1 MNAIFKVLWNKARGQ
16 FVATDE
22 TKTAFGKGKVRSTVQ
37 KGLSTLLLSAL
48 AAGSVSAAGV
58 VSGWGSTT
66 VTADQA
72 NKVLNVTTSKYV
84 NDGKT
89 GINKFREFTVNADQ
103 IANLQ
108 FGTSQ
113 QLLNLV
119 NAKIEI
125 DGVVNAVKNNKIGGD
140 LYFVSPVGMV
150 VGTTGVINAGS
161 LTTTITTQDQ
171 FNTWSN
177 LANGDQPRTFNDA
190 FLQNLR
196 TGDGVPINPAGVITV
211 KGSINAGNSLA
222 LLAGSV
228 QITSGARLTTGVTN
242 FQDLVNIRGADGQV
256 TTSANL
262 EKELAFETDPDTGD
276 VLLFAR
282 AAGDLAA
289 DAETQTPESGEK
301 TDGKGTAVAASVVVE
316 EGAVVKAA
324 GDLTAKAYAGNGA
337 VNLLADDPI
346 LFKSSD
352 GEGRDVSASV
362 ELLGTVRAE
371 GKLTAE
377 ARAFNI
383 VDHSTSFI
391 GKALETIQSGFVPID
406 TGTIEYV
413 DMSADARVTVGEK
426 AEVTGVKGLTL
437 ESEAHSD
444 LKVGDQS
451 GFKNFLN
458 WGKAEEIPVV
468 SAAAMRVKNTSAVE
482 IKGALATD
490 GELKLAAA
498 GDLKVDASVKAATSA
513 TKAPQASFI
522 YADLDAGT
530 TVSVADGASISAA
543 GTSALGPSK
552 VTVEAKQ
559 TNRVETDAETNTPPT
574 GNIALAV
581 NITKFNASAQANLG
595 EGFTSSGTADVRA
608 TNETETL
615 KVRAKTTVGD
625 YGIQMKIMDFGSN
638 LAFGKVA
645 DSLAGVFGTSA
656 GGSATTAK
664 FQLGGAA
671 AYVKNAQSATVTIA
685 PNVQLQSTGKFTVE
699 AKSDLADHHY
709 EAVTKQVIDNEK
721 GNVDKDKQGALA
733 ILINEAG
740 DGASS
745 LASVTVGDGASIKTS
760 SSGDLTL
767 TAEALINKDRFEF
780 LKKEL
785 IDCFNAYAAHF
796 SADAYQEELAAFT
809 AAKDKMV
816 EAFDAVGQAENFTTG
831 ITQLQ
836 TAFEEFSST
845 LKALMSLVGEGAG
858 TASDFIDFGMSVLDF
873 LNPASYTNA
882 FVSAGGKT
890 YKAQADNPFS
900 VAGSLAVLDQTTKS
914 AVEVGA
920 GAALES
926 AQALGLTATS
936 RNESIAMGGQLD
948 NFLGVPLPNI
958 DKGTSLGASVVYHEL
973 GTDNLILVKEGAA
986 LSGTKTDL
994 NANDELDGVTIAAS
1008 AGYNTGTLSASGMAA
1023 VTEADAKNRI
1033 AIDDEARI
1041 EATLDDLTIKALRD
1055 DSVQTVAGALSFVK
1069 SVDGAANAVGAGV
1082 AVNLGSFGNTLEMK
1096 DLDGTTSIGDYGAG
1110 ALKAGGTL
1118 ALTAESGLSLNAV
1131 GLTGQAGVSG
1141 SGSANTKKPD
1151 AAGDL
1156 SALGSQTGSTALT
1169 GAASG
1174 LAEGG
1179 ALQSAVSSGAGL
1191 AAAQAGGD
1199 AAGADG
1205 SYSGLETGNPSSGIA
1220 SAGSVTSGIQAAGS
1234 SFQLSAAGSF
1244 AWNDVKE
1251 SNVLHIEGATAD
1263 QDGMI
1268 TLDAQK
1274 TAVESVTNKWVGAFA
1289 GGAAVSV
1296 SKGGSGTSVG
1306 IGGAAAV
1313 NQNNAENRLTLKNV
1327 SLSEKVEN
1335 MGVYSLVN
1343 GTTVAQGLGVAVSTS
1358 GGPAGAIDAGVSV
1371 NLIKNTVS
1379 ADVEGLSV
1387 RNESGEF
1394 EYAQTA
1400 WTGEVQ
1406 VTGGTTVG
1414 VASGSGGFS
1423 GAVGAAVAVA
1433 DIDNTVASTIKGA
1446 NFTNVKSVDVK
1457 ALASLTQVNTAVG
1470 VQAAVGSG
1478 SGAAL
1483 NGSIISADITNIVNA
1498 SAEDS
1503 QASLAKDGS
1512 FTITARDA
1520 GTGDGEEAHAYAE
1533 RAKGRTGLVEEDKVL
1548 NRSLLEGVQIAEDDS
1563 GSNYRDLS
1571 SDFLDGSGMTQVS
1584 AAISVAATGGS
1595 SGGAGGAGVVVTDF
1609 ENTFGASSKG
1619 LTVTH
1624 DGSGLFSEKAQS
1636 DVVTVA
1642 VAAGAAGT
1650 SGNFSAS
1657 GSVIV
1662 SDVTQTAQASAEDL
1676 TLTAGAMKD
1685 DAVRAVLAAQTNAK
1699 TVNVAGN
1706 VSVQVSAGGGG
1717 LGAAVVVAEV
1727 ENNALTTLKKSTIS
1741 SFKDASAE
1749 DGSTVPGAL
1758 GLLAENNSEIW
1769 TAAAAATVSSNAAL
1783 GASVAVNRAVGNAQ
1797 IDVDAVTLDGLERF
1811 DAQARDDS
1819 ELWTLSGA
1827 VSAAVK
1833 PGAAA
1838 GAGLAFASSRGS
1850 TKADVNGLTLLASE
1864 EKTDIGVSAEAQD
1877 HVSTLTLAVGAGGS
1891 VGLSGAAAK
1900 NVVER
1905 TVAADL
1911 TGLKTNNEANEADE
1925 TIEGAGDV
1933 VVRAE
1938 SRADID
1944 NLALVAAASQAA
1956 ALGAGVAV
1964 NTIDVDVAAGAHDLK
1979 AGVSSLNVAAHSAN
1993 DIDTIGVGGAGA
2005 GTIAAAGSTAF
2016 NTITGDTS
2024 ASLTDSI
2031 LHAADAVA
2039 VHAESDDVIGTY
2051 AGQGVGA
2058 GTIALGLSVAM
2069 SERSGATTATVSGSA
2084 VKETGTG
2091 IGTLT
2096 MKSGVDDTNINNAI
2110 VEQDALNVQTSLED
2124 KRAEEK
2130 VDGIA
2135 VSATSATTYKTLT
2148 INGGGA
2154 GSAQAAG
2161 TASIVTHAG
2170 KTEAGVSQS
2179 TLESAGKL
2187 AVEAGDYANFSSVLV
2202 TAGGAGGISAN
2213 GSVTQTD
2220 AAHATR
2226 AAVEDSALISAATT
2240 LSAEA
2245 KEGVSNLTIAAGG
2258 AGAIAVD
2265 AVVAIA
2271 NQKSSVVTALTNS
2284 TVAGGAYTQKADYL
2298 GRLTNLGVSAAGAG
2312 ALAGAATV
2320 AINTADVVVKSVVD
2334 GGSVVKPAG
2343 AVSIEAG
2350 RTLDWNEY
2358 GGAAAASGAGAVA
2371 GTVYINE
2378 TAGETL
2384 VLVDDAQLG
2393 DGTNQV
2399 TLSAKNDDS
2408 IELVAVSA
2416 AGAKYVAA
2424 GATVAVNTMA
2434 GDVGTMVKNASLKGT
2449 DVKVEALADRKAKST
2464 LVSASASLGAG
2475 LAANV
2480 FSTRVGG
2487 TGSYAELL
2495 GDGDTGTS
2503 ATLEKF
2509 KSDYGALSKKDLT
2522 TGAAGGASDGEV
2534 MAKTEAKSNLV
2545 SGTGV
2550 MSVDST
2556 FEGSNSVTLAAKED
2570 AKEGSG
2576 IDAELGLGT
2585 AGSVGI
2591 GASVVTVDRVIGAS
2605 VTMSGGGIS
2614 AKTAEITAS
2623 VGADDS
2629 LKVHQGSAG
2638 LVGGNAS
2645 YVREQ
2650 VSGGVTAVVENQAN
2664 VKGESVV
2671 ITAKNDSSV
2680 TADAFGV
2687 AAGAVAVGAQIAKIK
2702 DDSSVVVKLENSNF
2716 EGDVKATVDRAQRLH
2731 AEATAGYGGAVAG
2744 AGAVTEISDS
2754 GKAQAT
2760 LSNISASGASFE
2772 TAVNLHPELSVKSY
2786 AAGGALGVSAGVVKA
2801 TAEESG
2807 EATLVVTG
2815 GELKSDEVKLSA
2827 LAGEKTDKESDALR
2841 LTGRVEGYGGAVVAG
2856 LNFNTVNLSNT
2867 AKASLSVDGT
2877 AFRAAE
2883 GKIAGTAAQLRTG
2896 GYGLY
2901 DASADAVAA
2910 GGILAAGSNDLTVVH
2925 GLESE
2930 MTLKGSASTLGS
2942 LDAAVENAESAK
2954 ILGESAGGALINAD
2968 ANDAVHTTHKDTSS
2982 AALTVAGSF
2991 TTAGDMSFE
3000 AASNSDLLMTA
3011 DNTKGG
3017 LAALS
3022 GAVGTNTMKGSTAVR
3037 VTDGAALSA
3046 GGDLRLGALN
3056 AWTLGAASG
3065 DHLVKSEVYGAIA
3078 GGGIKFANTVERS
3091 ADVSV
3096 GKKASLFA
3104 GDSITAEAKSTGD
3117 ADVRVLARTAGAFN
3131 AVGATV
3137 ESSVKNANTVSVAS
3151 GAVLRTQSTE
3161 GVVAL
3166 AATGEDVLEHEA
3178 LTRIEGSALA
3188 NADSKTNVTV
3198 ERTNTVSLESGA
3210 EIRSGGEVLLNAGAA
3225 ADGTQSKLEM
3235 QNRAESFSYA
3245 FLSGIS
3251 ADLNAKT
3258 KLSGIVDV
3266 AGKVVSTTNTAVTGD
3281 SGDYMIT
3288 GDSLSHYWGQLKAD
3302 DKSTLAVK
3310 GSGKKDAAVEET
3322 GRISVTGSIDAGVNT
3337 KADIVISGLLN
3348 PEGSDAEIAGSQSQ
3362 PTVKVEAGTEEAK
3375 ESILSS
3381 ISGPV
3386 SESEGNVYWERYAEL
3401 EKILREYT
3409 GATKEAIVGYQ
3420 AEFEALAAL
3429 MEQKGLGEWVTLKFE
3444 KDGQEFTQ
3452 RTFVPIEKSEELYV
3466 AVNGITVSGG
3476 SIKLNAAEVTGSGA
3490 ISANAA
3496 EGVRIK
3502 NESNASLKV
3511 GDIVIQAKGGE
3522 IELNGVAAD
3531 ESALKEA
3538 GFQGNV
3544 RSSDNT
3550 ADPVIRIESE
3560 AQTGSYTVKHEK
3572 DESGKPF
3579 EETVT
3584 PSTNLVLTGEIRNNA
3599 GDVSISAKDGDL
3611 VSLGDVGASGT
3622 LTLTAK
3628 GSIMQSYTSGLTNIG
3643 GDVPGNAWQTE
3654 IGQISSKDN
3663 YDSSKDPSKTF
3674 VSSNAQAPSGGKWV
3688 AGGAIIISGDLINLN
3703 GTIQSGYDTY
3713 ELKINETVLE
3723 AKISEIREAWR
3734 RAGSPTN
3741 IDVKSSAYRL
3751 QAEEAVKTDDGSYKL
3766 LVAAWYDPVK
3776 DRIVMDD
3783 VLPEGGSIFITGK
3796 IASTGGGKIF
3806 ASDGSADVR
3815 FNAGDHDVLTGRID
3829 TGSSKGVV
3837 QFTDLFWSDSTK
3849 GTGAKV
3855 TRWQDG
3861 KTTEYMVD
3869 HNGQAIGNET
3879 VRNGIQNYSPKD
3891 GLLYVWTEGM
3901 VSGST
3906 ETQYYE
3912 YMAKWWGEAADKLQD
3927 AFETEKKTITKSGN
3941 LYQGATITDQ
3951 LTRPNK
3957 GSGQDDNFYA
3967 WMDVLDQTDTGY
3979 QVTTKKWKTGFLG
3992 CHKWT
3997 SYTIT
4002 RDTTSKRMVT
4012 YTVKADKDVS
4022 VGFLKGSNTVDI
4034 TSNRS
4039 IHLGNSITAQ
4049 GGTIRLNAGGDIRAE
4064 SAGASL
4070 NGADTI
4076 NLTAKGDIGSS
4087 LRPIALKGGSGELK
4101 LGATAANIHID
4112 GTNLGAGRNVSS
4124 DGLLAGSTLS
4134 VAVRGDLQAAEAQGK
4149 DVTLSSVEGGVKVKD
4164 LRQLE
4169 AAGTHAVNI
4178 SALNDVEVTAS
4189 AGDLGLGLIESKLG
4203 DVVLTVQNGS
4213 VYDASGAADAS
4224 DVSDEKR
4231 LEAWERAGLIN
4242 ADGSSTGDTLWQADV
4257 EAEKNRIT
4265 QAYARMESYQAFKEK
4280 GGELT
4285 DAQNQDYTALQAIYG
4300 GFESAEAA
4308 VSAMEKDEN
4317 SSLGKLVASR
4327 ENYGWTENDLL
4338 YSIADTI
4345 INSEGSSTT
4354 TARATNVRGKNVE
4367 INAANAGSV
4376 GEVGETVTGRLS
4388 DEDETKR
4395 LTLLKA
4401 LSRADIGDFSSKD
4414 GVVSVTLK
4422 IPVTIEASGNL
4433 TVNARDNIFLES
4445 PEGSGLAVKEIVS
4458 KTGDVRV
4465 TSRGGIS
4472 AAEGSGLVSGNTV
4485 TLRGGTG
4492 GIGAA
4497 DAYLKIHSDPAK
4509 WAAVNAG
4516 GDIFIEAVDANG
4528 ALGDMTLYSL
4538 AGDKDVSL
4546 KANNLYAYSGDKL
4559 GDDYDDFAELGYIQG
4574 QTLNFEV
4581 LGDFGTEDTAL
4592 RVGTA
4597 STVNFSESVGNV
4609 RLRGMGESGELAI
4622 NGINASGVV
4631 DIDSEGG
4638 LKVGAVKG
4646 DSVEL
4651 DAVKQITLTGNLE
4664 STGENKDLA
4673 VTSKEAG
4680 IELADNST
4688 VRSKG
4693 GVKLDAKAGELK
4705 FTGGVVEA
4713 SGDAS
4718 LLGKS
4723 VTATQGKLSAG
4734 GRIEV
4739 GATGGG
4745 IALSGGSSIEA
4756 AGDVNISS
4764 EGTLDLANATVQSTA
4779 GKVELNG
4786 LAGVVAKD
4794 ATLLAAEAVTVTA
4807 NENVEVSN
4815 STVEAASLAITAAKS
4830 LTGTEL
4836 KSKITGAAAFTA
4848 GENLVLDSADL
4859 SGGTVSAVAAQ
4870 GLSALGAAINAT
4882 EGTLTLTAEAAD
4894 IDASSATLTA
4904 KDEVKL
4910 TANQSITAED
4920 ASVEAASLA
4929 MTANTGSVKASGFTA
4944 TVADKASVEA
4954 DDSVT
4959 LDGSKIGAGALTATA
4974 KTGDLSVKEAD
4985 IKATTGGIT
4994 LTAEAADIDASSA
5007 TLTAKDEVK
5016 LTAKQSITAT
5026 EASVEADSLTMTA
5039 NTGSVE
5045 ATGFTATVAGQ
5056 ALVEAG
5062 DSVTLDG
5069 SKLGLGALTASA
5081 KSGDLSLKS
5090 AEVDI
5095 SGAAELTA
5103 KQSITATEASVEAA
5117 SLAMTAETGSVEASG
5132 LTATVADQASVVAGD
5147 TVVLDNAEL
5156 TAGALTA
5163 TASLGDLSVKD
5174 AVITATKGGITLT
5187 AEAADIDA
5195 SSAKLTAEGEVKL
5208 TAQNSITATDA
5219 SVESASLAM
5228 TANTGSVEATGFTA
5242 TVADQASVVAGDT
5255 VVLDNAELTAG
5266 ALTATAN
5273 LGDLSMTSAELDISG
5288 AAKLTAQD
5296 TITATDANVTSNSLT
5311 MTANTG
5317 SVEASGLTAT
5327 VADQASVVA
5336 GDTVVLDNAELT
5348 AGALTATANLGDLS
5362 MTSAELD
5369 ISGAAKLTAQDTIT
5383 ATDANV
5389 TSNSLT
5395 MTANT
5400 GSVEASGLTATVADQ
5415 ASVVAGDTVVLDNA
5429 ELTAGALTATAN
5441 LGDLSM
5447 MSAELDISDAAELTA
5462 KQSITA
5468 TDANLTSNSLTM
5480 TAVTGKLDGSR
5491 LTTTVTGQT
5500 SVQAGDSVTLDNAE
5514 LTAGALTATANL
5526 GDLSLKSA
5534 ELDISGAAKLTA
5546 QDTITATDANVTS
5559 NSLTMTAKTGSV
5571 EASRLTATVADQA
5584 SIVAG
5589 NSVTLDGSK
5598 LGAGALTATATTGDL
5613 SVKNTEIKAAKGGI
5627 TLTAEAS
5634 DIDASGVNLSAVG
5647 AATLTAGQD
5656 LKLAPSG
5663 DAVARVTAKSLSATA
5678 SGALDASRLEVKVEE
5693 ASAFQ
5698 SNGLLTLTDA
5708 NVSGGSLRAEG
5719 DAGVEGARITVDVTG
5734 NGYNEGNRDDYEG
5747 VVTFKSSKGPI
5758 TLTGADVKADKGDFF
5773 ARSEGNL
5780 NVETARFEIQD
5791 GGLGFKSTGG
5801 DLTLAGAI
5809 GLKGDFL
5816 EMEAHGSIGM
5826 EDMELSVEEI
5836 LRISAG
5842 GDINSRNLQLEI
5854 TEDENGVGGKAYF
5867 EATTGTVHLEGSTIT
5882 AKTSD
5887 GFIGDMT
5894 VIAGKDARLDDV
5906 FTPEKNV
5913 KAESMS
5919 IRAGDA
5925 VNFGEGTVALETKRD
5940 LTVEADHLTGDRI
5953 AAESV
5958 LASGSALSISVKEDL
5973 HVEEGVQA
5981 SGQNVKFSS
5990 KDFTLA
5996 DRTTVRG
6003 GSTAEIDASGEVA
6016 FTGDVLVTAD
6026 DSVGIGAASGGITF
6040 TGAVTVGDET
6050 KSENK
6055 AKVTLHAAGSILQQ
6069 EVSGNAGVRG
6079 SSLEAQ
6085 SSGGF
6090 VKLDAREGG
6099 TSGEG
6104 GNAFTKAEI
6113 ESAGDVVFGSTGR
6126 TTELAVN
6133 ASKNGAV
6140 SGDLRVQG
6148 ERGAVIFTNGVS
6160 ASGEVAVNAAAV
6172 HGSDLSADGRLAI
6185 VTALEKNAPKGAPQ
6199 GIVFSGGLSGSIVT
6213 VYAGSGDVVIEGP
6226 VRSTLGEVD
6235 VYRLDQ
6241 TERGVVRVGEAD
6253 SAHTLVVFNAR
6264 GDVVAGPMHSADT
6277 LYAFA
6282 GWEGRVYGRSGFTSD
6297 VHKAGAVEHAE
6308 PIGLVPDLSEWL
6320 NLDAAELDPSALPRL
6335 SFTARNLEYA
6345 DTDRIG
6351 PWRFLLED
6359 LTTPLGSWLFLRLR
6373 PDAAEDDQADEA
6385 LLEGFPARK
6394 DGVIRDL
6401 REPTK
6406 EDFGWIMTSL

>member
-37 KGLSTLLLSAL
+37 KGLSALLLSAL

-58 VSGWGSTT
+58 VSGWDSTT

-72 NKVLNVTTSKYV
+72 GKVLNVTTSKYV

-89 GINKFREFTVNADQ
+89 GINKFSQFTVNADQ

-108 FGTSQ
+108 FGSGQ

-177 LANGDQPRTFNDA
+177 LANGDQPTTFNDA

-228 QITSGARLTTGVTN
+228 QITSGASLTTGVAN

-262 EKELAFETDPDTGD
+262 EKDLAFETDPDTGD

-289 DAETQTPESGEK
+289 DAETQAPESGEK

-324 GDLTAKAYAGNGA
+324 GNLTAKAYAGNGA
-337 VNLLADDPI
+337 VNPLAGAPI

-362 ELLGTVRAE
+362 ELLGTVHAE
-371 GKLTAE
+371 GNLTAE

-426 AEVTGVKGLTL
+426 AEVTGVQGLTL

-444 LKVGDQS
+444 LKVGNQS

-458 WGKAEEIPVV
+458 WGKAESIPVV

-498 GDLKVDASVKAATSA
+498 GDLKVDASVKSATSA

-530 TVSVADGASISAA
+530 NVSVADGASIGAA

-581 NITKFNASAQANLG
+581 NITKFNASAQTNIGA
-595 EGFTSSGTADVRA
+595 GFTTSGTADVRA
-608 TNETETL
+608 TNKTETL

-656 GGSATTAK
+656 GGSATTSK

-671 AYVKNAQSATVTIA
+671 AYVKNAQSATVTIE
-685 PNVQLQSTGKFTVE
+685 PNVKLESTGKFTVE

-709 EAVTKQVIDNEK
+709 EAVTKQVIDNEQ
-721 GNVDKDKQGALA
+721 GNAEKDKQGALA
-733 ILINEAG
+733 ILINETG

-745 LASVTVGDGASIKTS
+745 LASVTVGDGASITTR

-767 TAEALINKDRFEF
+767 TSKALINKDRFKF
-780 LKKEL
+780 LKQEL
-785 IDCFNAYAAHF
+785 IDCFNAYADHF
-796 SADAYQEELAAFT
+796 TADAYKDELAAFT
-809 AAKDKMV
+809 AAKYKMV

-836 TAFEEFSST
+836 TAFEEFSRT
-845 LKALMSLVGEGAG
+845 LKDLMSLVGEGAG

-926 AQALGLTATS
+926 AEALGLTATS

-958 DKGTSLGASVVYHEL
+958 DKGKSLGASVVYHEL

-1041 EATLDDLTIKALRD
+1041 EARSDDLTIKALRD

-1096 DLDGTTSIGDYGAG
+1096 DLDGTSSIGDYGAG

-1131 GLTGQAGVSG
+1131 GLAGQAGVSGSG

-1156 SALGSQTGSTALT
+1156 GALGTQTGSSALT

-1179 ALQSAVSSGAGL
+1179 ALQGAVSSGAGL

-1205 SYSGLETGNPSSGIA
+1205 SYSGLETGNPSSALSGIA
-1220 SAGSVTSGIQAAGS
+1220 SAGSVTSGIEAAGS

-1244 AWNDVKE
+1244 AWNDVTE
-1251 SNVLHIEGATAD
+1251 SNVLHIEGASAD
-1263 QDGMI
+1263 QNGMI

-1313 NQNNAENRLTLKNV
+1313 NQNNAENRLTIKNV

-1371 NLIKNTVS
+1371 NLIENTVR

-1387 RNESGEF
+1387 GNESGEF

-1400 WTGEVQ
+1400 WTGEIQ

-1433 DIDNTVASTIKGA
+1433 DIDNTVASTLKGA
-1446 NFTNVKSVDVK
+1446 NFTNAKSVDVK

-1533 RAKGRTGLVEEDKVL
+1533 RAKGRTGFVEEDELL
-1548 NRSLLEGVQIAEDDS
+1548 NRSLLKGVQIAEDDS
-1563 GSNYRDLS
+1563 GENYRDLS
-1571 SDFLDGSGMTQVS
+1571 SGFMDGSGMTQVS

-1727 ENNALTTLKKSTIS
+1727 ENNALTTLKNSTIS
-1741 SFKDASAE
+1741 SVKDASAE

-1797 IDVDAVTLDGLERF
+1797 IDVDAVTLDGLGHF

-1911 TGLKTNNEANEADE
+1911 TGLKTNNKANEADE

-1944 NLALVAAASQAA
+1944 NLALVAAGSQAA

-2024 ASLTDSI
+2024 AALTDSI
-2031 LHAADAVA
+2031 LQAADAVA

-2069 SERSGATTATVSGSA
+2069 SERSGATTATVSGSS

-2091 IGTLT
+2091 TGTLT
-2096 MKSGVDDTNINNAI
+2096 MKSGVDDTHINNAI

-2124 KRAEEK
+2124 KRTEET

-2135 VSATSATTYKTLT
+2135 VAATSATTYKTLT

-2170 KTEAGVSQS
+2170 RTEAGVSSS

-2226 AAVEDSALISAATT
+2226 AAVENSSLTSAAATT

-2271 NQKSSVVTALTNS
+2271 NQKSSVVTALENS

-2298 GRLTNLGVSAAGAG
+2298 GRITNLGVSAAGAG

-2334 GGSVVKPAG
+2334 GGSAVKPAG

-2384 VLVDDAQLG
+2384 VVVDDAQLG

-2434 GDVGTMVKNASLKGT
+2434 GNVGTMVKNAALKGT

-2464 LVSASASLGAG
+2464 LVSASASLAAG

-2495 GDGDTGTS
+2495 GEGDAGTS

-2509 KSDYGALSKKDLT
+2509 KGDYGALSKKELT
-2522 TGAAGGASDGEV
+2522 TGAAGGASEGEV
-2534 MAKTEAKSNLV
+2534 KAETEAKSDLV
-2545 SGTGV
+2545 KGTGV
-2550 MSVDST
+2550 MSVNST

-2570 AKEGSG
+2570 AKAGSG

-2585 AGSVGI
+2585 AGAVGI
-2591 GASVVTVDRVIGAS
+2591 GASVVTVDRVMGAS
-2605 VTMSGGGIS
+2605 VTMSGGGIN

-2623 VGADDS
+2623 AGADDS

-2664 VKGESVV
+2664 VKGESVH

-2687 AAGAVAVGAQIAKIK
+2687 AAGAVAIGAQIAKIK
-2702 DDSSVVVKLENSNF
+2702 DASSVVVKLENSNF
-2716 EGDVKATVDRAQRLH
+2716 VGDVKATVDRAQRLQ

-2760 LSNISASGASFE
+2760 LTNVSASGASFE

-2786 AAGGALGVSAGVVKA
+2786 AAGGALGVSAGVVQA

-2841 LTGRVEGYGGAVVAG
+2841 LTGRVEGYGGAAVAG

-2883 GKIAGTAAQLRTG
+2883 EKIAGTAAQLRTG

-2930 MTLKGSASTLGS
+2930 MTLKGSATTLGS

-2968 ANDAVHTTHKDTSS
+2968 GNDAVRTTHEDISS

-3022 GAVGTNTMKGSTAVR
+3022 GAVGTNTMEGSTAVR

-3078 GGGIKFANTVERS
+3078 GGGIKFTNTVERS

-3096 GKKASLFA
+3096 GKNASLFA

-3131 AVGATV
+3131 ALGATV
-3137 ESSVKNANTVSVAS
+3137 ESSVKNANTVSVES

-3166 AATGEDVLEHEA
+3166 AATGEDQLEHEA

-3188 NADSKTNVTV
+3188 NANSNAKVTV
-3198 ERTNTVSLESGA
+3198 ERTNTVSLKSGA

-3322 GRISVTGSIDAGVNT
+3322 GRINVTGSIDAGVNT

-3348 PEGSDAEIAGSQSQ
+3348 PEGSDAEIAGSQNK

-3409 GATKEAIVGYQ
+3409 GATTEAIVGYQ

-3429 MEQKGLGEWVTLKFE
+3429 MEQKGLGEWVTLEFTE
-3444 KDGQEFTQ
+3444 DGKTVTQ

-3496 EGVRIK
+3496 EGVWIK

-3550 ADPVIRIESE
+3550 ADPVISIESE
-3560 AQTGSYTVKHEK
+3560 AQTGSYTVKYKE
-3572 DESGKPF
+3572 DEPGNPL
-3579 EETVT
+3579 TVT

-3599 GDVSISAKDGDL
+3599 GDVSIWAKDGDL

-3643 GDVPGNAWQTE
+3643 GDVPGNAWQNE

-3663 YDSSKDPSKTF
+3663 YDSSKDPSTLF
-3674 VSSNAQAPSGGKWV
+3674 VSSDVQAPSGGKWV

-3703 GTIQSGYDTY
+3703 GTVQSGYDTY

-3723 AKISEIREAWR
+3723 QKISEIREAWR

-3815 FNAGDHDVLTGRID
+3815 FNAGNHDVLTGRID

-3901 VSGST
+3901 VSST
-3906 ETQYYE
+3906 TERKYSE
-3912 YMAKWWGEAADKLQD
+3912 YMAKWWGAADDKLKE
-3927 AFETEKKTITKSGN
+3927 AFAVEGETIEKSGD
-3941 LYQGATITDQ
+3941 LYQGATITDK

-3957 GSGQDDNFYA
+3957 GIGQDANFYA
-3967 WMDVLDQTDTGY
+3967 WMDVIDKTDTGY
-3979 QVTTKKWKTGFLG
+3979 QVTKKKWKTGFLG

-4049 GGTIRLNAGGDIRAE
+4049 GGTISLNAGGNIRAE

-4070 NGADTI
+4070 NGANTI

-4087 LRPIALKGGSGELK
+4087 LRPIALKGGSGALK
-4101 LGATAANIHID
+4101 LGAEAANIRID
-4112 GTNLGAGRNVSS
+4112 GTNLGAGRTVSS

-4134 VAVRGDLQAAEAQGK
+4134 VAVRGDLQAAKAQGK
-4149 DVTLSSVEGGVKVKD
+4149 DVTLSSAEGGVKVND

-4169 AAGTHAVNI
+4169 AAGTHAVTI

-4189 AGDLGLGLIESKLG
+4189 TGDLGLGLIESKLG
-4203 DVVLTVQNGS
+4203 DVVLTVENGS

-4231 LEAWERAGLIN
+4231 LEAWKRAGLIN

-4265 QAYARMESYQAFKEK
+4265 QAYARMESYQAFIKK
-4280 GGELT
+4280 GGKLT
-4285 DAQNQDYTALQAIYG
+4285 QAQEQDYTDLQAIYG
-4300 GFESAEAA
+4300 QFASAEAA
-4308 VSAMEKDEN
+4308 VSAMEQDET
-4317 SSLGKLVASR
+4317 SSLGKLIASR

-4354 TARATNVRGKNVE
+4354 TARATNVRGVNVE

-4497 DAYLKIHSDPAK
+4497 DAYLKIHSDPTK

-4581 LGDFGTEDTAL
+4581 RGDFGTEDTAL
-4592 RVGTA
+4592 RVGTD

-4664 STGENKDLA
+4664 STGEHKDLA

-4688 VRSKG
+4688 VRSEG

-4713 SGDAS
+4713 AGDAS

-4723 VTATQGKLSAG
+4723 VTATRGNLRAG

-4745 IALSGGSSIEA
+4745 INAAGLQTQAGAGTLITAVGGGVALSGGSSIEA
-4756 AGDVNISS
+4756 AHDVKISS
-4764 EGTLDLANATVQSTA
+4764 EETLDLANATVQSTA
-4779 GKVELNG
+4779 GKVELDG
-4786 LAGVVAKD
+4786 LAGIVAKD
-4794 ATLLAAEAVTVTA
+4794 ATLLAAKEVTVEA
-4807 NENVEVSN
+4807 NENIEVSN
-4815 STVEAASLAITAAKS
+4815 STVKAASLAITAAQN
-4830 LTGTEL
+4830 LTGTGLEGT
-4836 KSKITGAAAFTA
+4836 ITGAAELTA

-4870 GLSALGAAINAT
+4870 GLSARGAALNAT
-4882 EGTLTLTAEAAD
+4882 KGTLTLKAEAAD
-4894 IDASSATLTA
+4894 IDAS
-4904 KDEVKL
+4904 
-4910 TANQSITAED
+4910 
-4920 ASVEAASLA
+4920 
-4929 MTANTGSVKASGFTA
+4929 G
-4944 TVADKASVEA
+4944 
-4954 DDSVT
+4954 
-4959 LDGSKIGAGALTATA
+4959 
-4974 KTGDLSVKEAD
+4974 
-4985 IKATTGGIT
+4985 
-4994 LTAEAADIDASSA
+4994 A

-5039 NTGSVE
+5039 DTGSVGATGFTATVADQVSVVAGDTVVLDNAELAAGALTATASLGDLSVKDAVITATKDGVTLTAEAADIDASSAKLTVKDELTLTAQQSITATDANVTSNSLTMTANTGSVE
-5045 ATGFTATVAGQ
+5045 ASRLTATVADQASVEAGNSVTLDSSKLGLGALTASAKSSDLSLTSAEIEVSGAAELTAQDTITATDANVTSDSLTMTAETGSVEASDFMATVAGQ

-5090 AEVDI
+5090 AEIEV
-5095 SGAAELTA
+5095 SGAAKLTA
-5103 KQSITATEASVEAA
+5103 QDSITATDANVTSN
-5117 SLAMTAETGSVEASG
+5117 SLTMTAETGSVEASR
-5132 LTATVADQASVVAGD
+5132 LITIVADQALVEAGD
-5147 TVVLDNAEL
+5147 SVTLDNAEL

-5163 TASLGDLSVKD
+5163 TAKKGNLSVKD
-5174 AVITATKGGITLT
+5174 AEVTTKTGGVTLT
-5187 AEAADIDA
+5187 AEAADINA
-5195 SSAKLTAEGEVKL
+5195 SNTKLTAEGEVKL

-5219 SVESASLAM
+5219 SVEADSLTM
-5228 TANTGSVEATGFTA
+5228 TAETGSVEATGFTA
-5242 TVADQASVVAGDT
+5242 TVTGQASVVAGDS
-5255 VVLDNAELTAG
+5255 VMLDNAELTAG
-5266 ALTATAN
+5266 
-5273 LGDLSMTSAELDISG
+5273 S
-5288 AAKLTAQD
+5288 
-5296 TITATDANVTSNSLT
+5296 
-5311 MTANTG
+5311 
-5317 SVEASGLTAT
+5317 
-5327 VADQASVVA
+5327 
-5336 GDTVVLDNAELT
+5336 
-5348 AGALTATANLGDLS
+5348 
-5362 MTSAELD
+5362 
-5369 ISGAAKLTAQDTIT
+5369 
-5383 ATDANV
+5383 
-5389 TSNSLT
+5389 
-5395 MTANT
+5395 
-5400 GSVEASGLTATVADQ
+5400 
-5415 ASVVAGDTVVLDNA
+5415 
-5429 ELTAGALTATAN
+5429 
-5441 LGDLSM
+5441 
-5447 MSAELDISDAAELTA
+5447 
-5462 KQSITA
+5462 
-5468 TDANLTSNSLTM
+5468 
-5480 TAVTGKLDGSR
+5480 
-5491 LTTTVTGQT
+5491 
-5500 SVQAGDSVTLDNAE
+5500 
-5514 LTAGALTATANL
+5514 
-5526 GDLSLKSA
+5526 
-5534 ELDISGAAKLTA
+5534 
-5546 QDTITATDANVTS
+5546 
-5559 NSLTMTAKTGSV
+5559 
-5571 EASRLTATVADQA
+5571 
-5584 SIVAG
+5584 
-5589 NSVTLDGSK
+5589 
-5598 LGAGALTATATTGDL
+5598 LTATATTGVL
-5613 SVKNTEIKAAKGGI
+5613 SVKDAEITTKTGGV
-5627 TLTAEAS
+5627 TLTAEAA
-5634 DIDASGVNLSAVG
+5634 DIDASCVNLTAVG

-5663 DAVARVTAKSLSATA
+5663 DAVASVTAKSLSATA
-5678 SGALDASRLEVKVEE
+5678 GGALDASRLQVAVKE
-5693 ASAFQ
+5693 ASAFR

-5719 DAGVEGARITVDVTG
+5719 DAGVEGSRITVDVTG
-5734 NGYNEGNRDDYEG
+5734 NGYNEGDRGDYEG
-5747 VVTFKSSKGPI
+5747 VVTFKSSKGPV

-5773 ARSEGNL
+5773 ARSEGDL
-5780 NVETARFEIQD
+5780 NVETAGFKIQD

-5801 DLTLAGAI
+5801 NLTLAGAT
-5809 GLKGDFL
+5809 GLKGNFL

-5925 VNFGEGTVALETKRD
+5925 VNFGEGTVALETKKD
-5940 LTVEADHLTGDRI
+5940 LTVEANHLTGDRI

-5958 LASGSALSISVKEDL
+5958 FAAGSALSISVKEDL

-6050 KSENK
+6050 KAENK
-6055 AKVTLHAAGSILQQ
+6055 AKVTLKAAGSILQR

-6172 HGSDLSADGRLAI
+6172 HGRDLSADGRLAI
-6185 VTALEKNAPKGAPQ
+6185 VTALEKKAPKGAPQ
-6199 GIVFSGGLSGSIVT
+6199 GVVFSGGLSGSIVT

>member
-1 MNAIFKVLWNKARGQ
+1 
-16 FVATDE
+16 
-22 TKTAFGKGKVRSTVQ
+22 
-37 KGLSTLLLSAL
+37 
-48 AAGSVSAAGV
+48 
-58 VSGWGSTT
+58 
-66 VTADQA
+66 
-72 NKVLNVTTSKYV
+72 
-84 NDGKT
+84 
-89 GINKFREFTVNADQ
+89 
-103 IANLQ
+103 
-108 FGTSQ
+108 
-113 QLLNLV
+113 
-119 NAKIEI
+119 
-125 DGVVNAVKNNKIGGD
+125 
-140 LYFVSPVGMV
+140 
-150 VGTTGVINAGS
+150 
-161 LTTTITTQDQ
+161 
-171 FNTWSN
+171 
-177 LANGDQPRTFNDA
+177 
-190 FLQNLR
+190 
-196 TGDGVPINPAGVITV
+196 
-211 KGSINAGNSLA
+211 
-222 LLAGSV
+222 
-228 QITSGARLTTGVTN
+228 
-242 FQDLVNIRGADGQV
+242 
-256 TTSANL
+256 
-262 EKELAFETDPDTGD
+262 
-276 VLLFAR
+276 
-282 AAGDLAA
+282 
-289 DAETQTPESGEK
+289 
-301 TDGKGTAVAASVVVE
+301 
-316 EGAVVKAA
+316 
-324 GDLTAKAYAGNGA
+324 
-337 VNLLADDPI
+337 
-346 LFKSSD
+346 
-352 GEGRDVSASV
+352 
-362 ELLGTVRAE
+362 
-371 GKLTAE
+371 
-377 ARAFNI
+377 
-383 VDHSTSFI
+383 
-391 GKALETIQSGFVPID
+391 
-406 TGTIEYV
+406 
-413 DMSADARVTVGEK
+413 
-426 AEVTGVKGLTL
+426 
-437 ESEAHSD
+437 
-444 LKVGDQS
+444 
-451 GFKNFLN
+451 
-458 WGKAEEIPVV
+458 
-468 SAAAMRVKNTSAVE
+468 
-482 IKGALATD
+482 
-490 GELKLAAA
+490 
-498 GDLKVDASVKAATSA
+498 
-513 TKAPQASFI
+513 
-522 YADLDAGT
+522 
-530 TVSVADGASISAA
+530 
-543 GTSALGPSK
+543 
-552 VTVEAKQ
+552 
-559 TNRVETDAETNTPPT
+559 
-574 GNIALAV
+574 
-581 NITKFNASAQANLG
+581 
-595 EGFTSSGTADVRA
+595 
-608 TNETETL
+608 
-615 KVRAKTTVGD
+615 
-625 YGIQMKIMDFGSN
+625 
-638 LAFGKVA
+638 
-645 DSLAGVFGTSA
+645 
-656 GGSATTAK
+656 
-664 FQLGGAA
+664 
-671 AYVKNAQSATVTIA
+671 
-685 PNVQLQSTGKFTVE
+685 
-699 AKSDLADHHY
+699 
-709 EAVTKQVIDNEK
+709 
-721 GNVDKDKQGALA
+721 
-733 ILINEAG
+733 
-740 DGASS
+740 
-745 LASVTVGDGASIKTS
+745 
-760 SSGDLTL
+760 
-767 TAEALINKDRFEF
+767 
-780 LKKEL
+780 
-785 IDCFNAYAAHF
+785 
-796 SADAYQEELAAFT
+796 
-809 AAKDKMV
+809 
-816 EAFDAVGQAENFTTG
+816 
-831 ITQLQ
+831 
-836 TAFEEFSST
+836 
-845 LKALMSLVGEGAG
+845 
-858 TASDFIDFGMSVLDF
+858 
-873 LNPASYTNA
+873 
-882 FVSAGGKT
+882 
-890 YKAQADNPFS
+890 
-900 VAGSLAVLDQTTKS
+900 
-914 AVEVGA
+914 
-920 GAALES
+920 
-926 AQALGLTATS
+926 
-936 RNESIAMGGQLD
+936 
-948 NFLGVPLPNI
+948 
-958 DKGTSLGASVVYHEL
+958 
-973 GTDNLILVKEGAA
+973 
-986 LSGTKTDL
+986 
-994 NANDELDGVTIAAS
+994 
-1008 AGYNTGTLSASGMAA
+1008 
-1023 VTEADAKNRI
+1023 
-1033 AIDDEARI
+1033 
-1041 EATLDDLTIKALRD
+1041 
-1055 DSVQTVAGALSFVK
+1055 
-1069 SVDGAANAVGAGV
+1069 
-1082 AVNLGSFGNTLEMK
+1082 
-1096 DLDGTTSIGDYGAG
+1096 
-1110 ALKAGGTL
+1110 
-1118 ALTAESGLSLNAV
+1118 
-1131 GLTGQAGVSG
+1131 
-1141 SGSANTKKPD
+1141 
-1151 AAGDL
+1151 
-1156 SALGSQTGSTALT
+1156 
-1169 GAASG
+1169 
-1174 LAEGG
+1174 
-1179 ALQSAVSSGAGL
+1179 
-1191 AAAQAGGD
+1191 
-1199 AAGADG
+1199 
-1205 SYSGLETGNPSSGIA
+1205 
-1220 SAGSVTSGIQAAGS
+1220 
-1234 SFQLSAAGSF
+1234 
-1244 AWNDVKE
+1244 
-1251 SNVLHIEGATAD
+1251 
-1263 QDGMI
+1263 
-1268 TLDAQK
+1268 
-1274 TAVESVTNKWVGAFA
+1274 
-1289 GGAAVSV
+1289 
-1296 SKGGSGTSVG
+1296 
-1306 IGGAAAV
+1306 
-1313 NQNNAENRLTLKNV
+1313 
-1327 SLSEKVEN
+1327 
-1335 MGVYSLVN
+1335 
-1343 GTTVAQGLGVAVSTS
+1343 
-1358 GGPAGAIDAGVSV
+1358 
-1371 NLIKNTVS
+1371 
-1379 ADVEGLSV
+1379 
-1387 RNESGEF
+1387 
-1394 EYAQTA
+1394 
-1400 WTGEVQ
+1400 
-1406 VTGGTTVG
+1406 
-1414 VASGSGGFS
+1414 
-1423 GAVGAAVAVA
+1423 
-1433 DIDNTVASTIKGA
+1433 
-1446 NFTNVKSVDVK
+1446 
-1457 ALASLTQVNTAVG
+1457 
-1470 VQAAVGSG
+1470 
-1478 SGAAL
+1478 
-1483 NGSIISADITNIVNA
+1483 
-1498 SAEDS
+1498 
-1503 QASLAKDGS
+1503 
-1512 FTITARDA
+1512 
-1520 GTGDGEEAHAYAE
+1520 
-1533 RAKGRTGLVEEDKVL
+1533 
-1548 NRSLLEGVQIAEDDS
+1548 
-1563 GSNYRDLS
+1563 
-1571 SDFLDGSGMTQVS
+1571 
-1584 AAISVAATGGS
+1584 
-1595 SGGAGGAGVVVTDF
+1595 
-1609 ENTFGASSKG
+1609 
-1619 LTVTH
+1619 
-1624 DGSGLFSEKAQS
+1624 
-1636 DVVTVA
+1636 
-1642 VAAGAAGT
+1642 
-1650 SGNFSAS
+1650 
-1657 GSVIV
+1657 
-1662 SDVTQTAQASAEDL
+1662 
-1676 TLTAGAMKD
+1676 
-1685 DAVRAVLAAQTNAK
+1685 
-1699 TVNVAGN
+1699 
-1706 VSVQVSAGGGG
+1706 
-1717 LGAAVVVAEV
+1717 
-1727 ENNALTTLKKSTIS
+1727 
-1741 SFKDASAE
+1741 
-1749 DGSTVPGAL
+1749 
-1758 GLLAENNSEIW
+1758 
-1769 TAAAAATVSSNAAL
+1769 
-1783 GASVAVNRAVGNAQ
+1783 
-1797 IDVDAVTLDGLERF
+1797 
-1811 DAQARDDS
+1811 
-1819 ELWTLSGA
+1819 
-1827 VSAAVK
+1827 
-1833 PGAAA
+1833 
-1838 GAGLAFASSRGS
+1838 
-1850 TKADVNGLTLLASE
+1850 
-1864 EKTDIGVSAEAQD
+1864 
-1877 HVSTLTLAVGAGGS
+1877 
-1891 VGLSGAAAK
+1891 
-1900 NVVER
+1900 
-1905 TVAADL
+1905 
-1911 TGLKTNNEANEADE
+1911 
-1925 TIEGAGDV
+1925 
-1933 VVRAE
+1933 
-1938 SRADID
+1938 
-1944 NLALVAAASQAA
+1944 
-1956 ALGAGVAV
+1956 
-1964 NTIDVDVAAGAHDLK
+1964 
-1979 AGVSSLNVAAHSAN
+1979 
-1993 DIDTIGVGGAGA
+1993 
-2005 GTIAAAGSTAF
+2005 
-2016 NTITGDTS
+2016 
-2024 ASLTDSI
+2024 
-2031 LHAADAVA
+2031 
-2039 VHAESDDVIGTY
+2039 
-2051 AGQGVGA
+2051 
-2058 GTIALGLSVAM
+2058 
-2069 SERSGATTATVSGSA
+2069 
-2084 VKETGTG
+2084 
-2091 IGTLT
+2091 
-2096 MKSGVDDTNINNAI
+2096 
-2110 VEQDALNVQTSLED
+2110 
-2124 KRAEEK
+2124 
-2130 VDGIA
+2130 
-2135 VSATSATTYKTLT
+2135 
-2148 INGGGA
+2148 
-2154 GSAQAAG
+2154 
-2161 TASIVTHAG
+2161 
-2170 KTEAGVSQS
+2170 
-2179 TLESAGKL
+2179 
-2187 AVEAGDYANFSSVLV
+2187 
-2202 TAGGAGGISAN
+2202 
-2213 GSVTQTD
+2213 
-2220 AAHATR
+2220 
-2226 AAVEDSALISAATT
+2226 
-2240 LSAEA
+2240 
-2245 KEGVSNLTIAAGG
+2245 
-2258 AGAIAVD
+2258 
-2265 AVVAIA
+2265 
-2271 NQKSSVVTALTNS
+2271 
-2284 TVAGGAYTQKADYL
+2284 
-2298 GRLTNLGVSAAGAG
+2298 
-2312 ALAGAATV
+2312 
-2320 AINTADVVVKSVVD
+2320 
-2334 GGSVVKPAG
+2334 
-2343 AVSIEAG
+2343 
-2350 RTLDWNEY
+2350 
-2358 GGAAAASGAGAVA
+2358 
-2371 GTVYINE
+2371 
-2378 TAGETL
+2378 
-2384 VLVDDAQLG
+2384 
-2393 DGTNQV
+2393 
-2399 TLSAKNDDS
+2399 
-2408 IELVAVSA
+2408 
-2416 AGAKYVAA
+2416 
-2424 GATVAVNTMA
+2424 
-2434 GDVGTMVKNASLKGT
+2434 
-2449 DVKVEALADRKAKST
+2449 
-2464 LVSASASLGAG
+2464 
-2475 LAANV
+2475 
-2480 FSTRVGG
+2480 
-2487 TGSYAELL
+2487 
-2495 GDGDTGTS
+2495 
-2503 ATLEKF
+2503 
-2509 KSDYGALSKKDLT
+2509 
-2522 TGAAGGASDGEV
+2522 
-2534 MAKTEAKSNLV
+2534 
-2545 SGTGV
+2545 

-2576 IDAELGLGT
+2576 IEAELGLGT
-2585 AGSVGI
+2585 AGAVGI
-2591 GASVVTVDRVIGAS
+2591 GASVVTVDRVMGAS
-2605 VTMSGGGIS
+2605 VTMSGGGIN
-2614 AKTAEITAS
+2614 AQTAEITAS
-2623 VGADDS
+2623 AGADDS

-2650 VSGGVTAVVENQAN
+2650 VSGGVTAVVENEAN
-2664 VKGESVV
+2664 VMGDSVH

-2687 AAGAVAVGAQIAKIK
+2687 AVGAVAVGAQIAKIK

-2716 EGDVKATVDRAQRLH
+2716 EGDVKATVDRAQRLQ

-2815 GELKSDEVKLSA
+2815 GKLKSDEVKLSA

-2867 AKASLSVDGT
+2867 AKASLNVDGT

-2883 GKIAGTAAQLRTG
+2883 EKIAGTAAQLRTG

-2901 DASADAVAA
+2901 DASADAVTA

-2925 GLESE
+2925 GLKSE
-2930 MTLKGSASTLGS
+2930 MTLKGDATTLGS

-2968 ANDAVHTTHKDTSS
+2968 GNDAVRTTHEDISS

-2991 TTAGDMSFE
+2991 TTARDMSFE

-3022 GAVGTNTMKGSTAVR
+3022 GAVGTNTMKGSTVVR

-3078 GGGIKFANTVERS
+3078 GGGIKFTNTVERS

-3096 GKKASLFA
+3096 GNNASLFA

-3131 AVGATV
+3131 ALGATV
-3137 ESSVKNANTVSVAS
+3137 ESSVKNANTVSVES

-3188 NADSKTNVTV
+3188 NADSNAKVTV

-3348 PEGSDAEIAGSQSQ
+3348 PEGSEAEIAGSQNQ

-3401 EKILREYT
+3401 EKILTEYT
-3409 GATKEAIVGYQ
+3409 GATTEAIVGYQ

-3429 MEQKGLGEWVTLKFE
+3429 MEQKGLGKWVTLKFE
-3444 KDGQEFTQ
+3444 ENGETVTQ

-3496 EGVRIK
+3496 EGVWIK

-3538 GFQGNV
+3538 GFKGNV

-3550 ADPVIRIESE
+3550 ADPVISIESE
-3560 AQTGSYTVKHEK
+3560 ANTGSYTVKHEK

-3599 GDVSISAKDGDL
+3599 GNVSISAKDGDL

-3663 YDSSKDPSKTF
+3663 YDSSKDPGTTS

-3703 GTIQSGYDTY
+3703 GTVQSGYDTY

-3815 FNAGDHDVLTGRID
+3815 FNAGNHDVLTGRID

-3837 QFTDLFWSDSTK
+3837 QFTDLFWSDSKK

-3861 KTTEYMVD
+3861 QTTEYMVD
-3869 HNGQAIGNET
+3869 HNGQAIGKET

-3891 GLLYVWTEGM
+3891 GLLYVWTEGT

-3912 YMAKWWGEAADKLQD
+3912 YMAKWWGEAADKLKD
-3927 AFETEKKTITKSGN
+3927 AFETEKKTVTKSGN

-3957 GSGQDDNFYA
+3957 GGDQDANFYA

-3979 QVTTKKWKTGFLG
+3979 QVTTKRWKTGFLG

-4022 VGFLKGSNTVDI
+4022 IGFLQGSNTVDI

-4076 NLTAKGDIGSS
+4076 NLTATGDIGSS

-4112 GTNLGAGRNVSS
+4112 GTNLGAGRSVSS

-4134 VAVRGDLQAAEAQGK
+4134 VAVRGDLQAAKAQGK

-4189 AGDLGLGLIESKLG
+4189 EGDLGLGLIESKSG

-4231 LEAWERAGLIN
+4231 LEAWKRAGLIN

-4265 QAYARMESYQAFKEK
+4265 QAYARMESYKAFIEK
-4280 GGELT
+4280 GGKLT
-4285 DAQNQDYTALQAIYG
+4285 DAQEQDYTDLQAIYG
-4300 GFESAEAA
+4300 EFASAEAA
-4308 VSAMEKDEN
+4308 VSAMEQDET
-4317 SSLGKLVASR
+4317 SSLGRLIASR

-4345 INSEGSSTT
+4345 INSDGSSTT

-4395 LTLLKA
+4395 LALLKA

-4414 GVVSVTLK
+4414 GEVSVTLK

-4528 ALGDMTLYSL
+4528 GLGDMTLYSL

-4581 LGDFGTEDTAL
+4581 RGDFGTEDTAL

-4609 RLRGMGESGELAI
+4609 RLRGMGESGVLAI

-4664 STGENKDLA
+4664 STGEDKDLA

-4705 FTGGVVEA
+4705 FTGGVVDA
-4713 SGDAS
+4713 AGDAS

-4723 VTATQGKLSAG
+4723 VTATRGNLSAG

-4745 IALSGGSSIEA
+4745 INAAGLQTQAGAGTLITAVGGGIALSGGSSIEA
-4756 AGDVNISS
+4756 ADDVKISS
-4764 EGTLDLANATVQSTA
+4764 EETLDLANATVKSTA
-4779 GKVELNG
+4779 GKVELDG
-4786 LAGVVAKD
+4786 LAGVVAQE

-4815 STVEAASLAITAAKS
+4815 STVEAASLAITAAKN
-4830 LTGTEL
+4830 LTGTGL
-4836 KSKITGAAAFTA
+4836 KGKITGAAALTA

-4910 TANQSITAED
+4910 TA
-4920 ASVEAASLA
+4920 
-4929 MTANTGSVKASGFTA
+4929 
-4944 TVADKASVEA
+4944 
-4954 DDSVT
+4954 
-4959 LDGSKIGAGALTATA
+4959 
-4974 KTGDLSVKEAD
+4974 
-4985 IKATTGGIT
+4985 
-4994 LTAEAADIDASSA
+4994 
-5007 TLTAKDEVK
+5007 
-5016 LTAKQSITAT
+5016 KQSITAT
-5026 EASVEADSLTMTA
+5026 DANVTSNSLAMTA
-5039 NTGSVE
+5039 DTGNVE
-5045 ATGFTATVAGQ
+5045 ATGFTATVTGQ
-5056 ALVEAG
+5056 ASVEAG

-5069 SKLGLGALTASA
+5069 SKLGAGALTASA

-5103 KQSITATEASVEAA
+5103 KQSITATEASVEAS

-5132 LTATVADQASVVAGD
+5132 FTATVADQASVVAGD

-5174 AVITATKGGITLT
+5174 AGITATKDGVTLT

-5195 SSAKLTAEGEVKL
+5195 SSAKLTAKDELALTAQQSITAEDASVEAASLAMTANTGSVEASRLKTIVADQASIEAGGSVKLDNTNLTAGALTATAKTGDLSVRNAEINATKDGITLTAEVADIDASSATLTAEDEVKL

-5219 SVESASLAM
+5219 SV
-5228 TANTGSVEATGFTA
+5228 TAA
-5242 TVADQASVVAGDT
+5242 
-5255 VVLDNAELTAG
+5255 
-5266 ALTATAN
+5266 
-5273 LGDLSMTSAELDISG
+5273 
-5288 AAKLTAQD
+5288 
-5296 TITATDANVTSNSLT
+5296 
-5311 MTANTG
+5311 
-5317 SVEASGLTAT
+5317 
-5327 VADQASVVA
+5327 
-5336 GDTVVLDNAELT
+5336 
-5348 AGALTATANLGDLS
+5348 
-5362 MTSAELD
+5362 
-5369 ISGAAKLTAQDTIT
+5369 
-5383 ATDANV
+5383 
-5389 TSNSLT
+5389 
-5395 MTANT
+5395 
-5400 GSVEASGLTATVADQ
+5400 
-5415 ASVVAGDTVVLDNA
+5415 
-5429 ELTAGALTATAN
+5429 
-5441 LGDLSM
+5441 
-5447 MSAELDISDAAELTA
+5447 
-5462 KQSITA
+5462 
-5468 TDANLTSNSLTM
+5468 SLTM
-5480 TAVTGKLDGSR
+5480 TAVKGKLDG
-5491 LTTTVTGQT
+5491 
-5500 SVQAGDSVTLDNAE
+5500 
-5514 LTAGALTATANL
+5514 
-5526 GDLSLKSA
+5526 
-5534 ELDISGAAKLTA
+5534 
-5546 QDTITATDANVTS
+5546 
-5559 NSLTMTAKTGSV
+5559 
-5571 EASRLTATVADQA
+5571 SRLTATVADQA

-5589 NSVTLDGSK
+5589 DSVTLDNTN
-5598 LGAGALTATATTGDL
+5598 LTAGALSATATSGDL
-5613 SVKNTEIKAAKGGI
+5613 SVKDAEINATKGGV
-5627 TLTAEAS
+5627 TLTAKAA
-5634 DIDASGVNLSAVG
+5634 DIDASGVNLTAVG
-5647 AATLTAGQD
+5647 PAKLTAGQN
-5656 LKLAPSG
+5656 LKLTPSG

-5678 SGALDASRLEVKVEE
+5678 GGALDASRLEVKVEE
-5693 ASAFQ
+5693 ALAFR
-5698 SNGLLTLTDA
+5698 SNGLLTLTEA

-5719 DAGVEGARITVDVTG
+5719 DAGVDGSRIKVVVTG
-5734 NGYNEGNRDDYEG
+5734 NGYNEGNRGDYEG
-5747 VVTFKSSKGPI
+5747 VVTIKSSKGPV

-5773 ARSEGNL
+5773 ARSEGDL
-5780 NVETARFEIQD
+5780 NVETARFEILD

-5801 DLTLAGAI
+5801 NLTLAGAT

-5919 IRAGDA
+5919 ISAGDA
-5925 VNFGEGTVALETKRD
+5925 VNFGEGTVALETKKD

-5958 LASGSALSISVKEDL
+5958 LTAGSALSISVKEDL

-5981 SGQNVKFSS
+5981 SGMKVMFSS

-6055 AKVTLHAAGSILQQ
+6055 AKVTLHAAGSILQR

-6172 HGSDLSADGRLAI
+6172 QGSDLSADGRLAI

-6199 GIVFSGGLSGSIVT
+6199 GVVFSGGLSGSIVT

-6308 PIGLVPDLSEWL
+6308 PIGLVPDLSEWQ
-6320 NLDAAELDPSALPRL
+6320 NLDAAELDPSTLPRL

>member
-1 MNAIFKVLWNKARGQ
+1 M
-16 FVATDE
+16 
-22 TKTAFGKGKVRSTVQ
+22 
-37 KGLSTLLLSAL
+37 
-48 AAGSVSAAGV
+48 
-58 VSGWGSTT
+58 
-66 VTADQA
+66 
-72 NKVLNVTTSKYV
+72 
-84 NDGKT
+84 
-89 GINKFREFTVNADQ
+89 
-103 IANLQ
+103 
-108 FGTSQ
+108 
-113 QLLNLV
+113 
-119 NAKIEI
+119 
-125 DGVVNAVKNNKIGGD
+125 
-140 LYFVSPVGMV
+140 
-150 VGTTGVINAGS
+150 
-161 LTTTITTQDQ
+161 
-171 FNTWSN
+171 
-177 LANGDQPRTFNDA
+177 
-190 FLQNLR
+190 
-196 TGDGVPINPAGVITV
+196 
-211 KGSINAGNSLA
+211 
-222 LLAGSV
+222 
-228 QITSGARLTTGVTN
+228 
-242 FQDLVNIRGADGQV
+242 
-256 TTSANL
+256 
-262 EKELAFETDPDTGD
+262 
-276 VLLFAR
+276 
-282 AAGDLAA
+282 
-289 DAETQTPESGEK
+289 
-301 TDGKGTAVAASVVVE
+301 
-316 EGAVVKAA
+316 
-324 GDLTAKAYAGNGA
+324 
-337 VNLLADDPI
+337 
-346 LFKSSD
+346 
-352 GEGRDVSASV
+352 
-362 ELLGTVRAE
+362 
-371 GKLTAE
+371 
-377 ARAFNI
+377 
-383 VDHSTSFI
+383 
-391 GKALETIQSGFVPID
+391 
-406 TGTIEYV
+406 
-413 DMSADARVTVGEK
+413 
-426 AEVTGVKGLTL
+426 
-437 ESEAHSD
+437 
-444 LKVGDQS
+444 
-451 GFKNFLN
+451 
-458 WGKAEEIPVV
+458 
-468 SAAAMRVKNTSAVE
+468 
-482 IKGALATD
+482 
-490 GELKLAAA
+490 
-498 GDLKVDASVKAATSA
+498 
-513 TKAPQASFI
+513 
-522 YADLDAGT
+522 
-530 TVSVADGASISAA
+530 
-543 GTSALGPSK
+543 
-552 VTVEAKQ
+552 
-559 TNRVETDAETNTPPT
+559 
-574 GNIALAV
+574 
-581 NITKFNASAQANLG
+581 
-595 EGFTSSGTADVRA
+595 
-608 TNETETL
+608 
-615 KVRAKTTVGD
+615 
-625 YGIQMKIMDFGSN
+625 
-638 LAFGKVA
+638 
-645 DSLAGVFGTSA
+645 
-656 GGSATTAK
+656 
-664 FQLGGAA
+664 
-671 AYVKNAQSATVTIA
+671 
-685 PNVQLQSTGKFTVE
+685 
-699 AKSDLADHHY
+699 
-709 EAVTKQVIDNEK
+709 
-721 GNVDKDKQGALA
+721 
-733 ILINEAG
+733 
-740 DGASS
+740 
-745 LASVTVGDGASIKTS
+745 
-760 SSGDLTL
+760 
-767 TAEALINKDRFEF
+767 
-780 LKKEL
+780 
-785 IDCFNAYAAHF
+785 
-796 SADAYQEELAAFT
+796 
-809 AAKDKMV
+809 
-816 EAFDAVGQAENFTTG
+816 
-831 ITQLQ
+831 
-836 TAFEEFSST
+836 
-845 LKALMSLVGEGAG
+845 
-858 TASDFIDFGMSVLDF
+858 
-873 LNPASYTNA
+873 
-882 FVSAGGKT
+882 
-890 YKAQADNPFS
+890 
-900 VAGSLAVLDQTTKS
+900 
-914 AVEVGA
+914 
-920 GAALES
+920 
-926 AQALGLTATS
+926 
-936 RNESIAMGGQLD
+936 
-948 NFLGVPLPNI
+948 
-958 DKGTSLGASVVYHEL
+958 
-973 GTDNLILVKEGAA
+973 
-986 LSGTKTDL
+986 
-994 NANDELDGVTIAAS
+994 
-1008 AGYNTGTLSASGMAA
+1008 
-1023 VTEADAKNRI
+1023 
-1033 AIDDEARI
+1033 
-1041 EATLDDLTIKALRD
+1041 
-1055 DSVQTVAGALSFVK
+1055 
-1069 SVDGAANAVGAGV
+1069 
-1082 AVNLGSFGNTLEMK
+1082 
-1096 DLDGTTSIGDYGAG
+1096 
-1110 ALKAGGTL
+1110 
-1118 ALTAESGLSLNAV
+1118 
-1131 GLTGQAGVSG
+1131 
-1141 SGSANTKKPD
+1141 
-1151 AAGDL
+1151 
-1156 SALGSQTGSTALT
+1156 
-1169 GAASG
+1169 
-1174 LAEGG
+1174 
-1179 ALQSAVSSGAGL
+1179 
-1191 AAAQAGGD
+1191 
-1199 AAGADG
+1199 
-1205 SYSGLETGNPSSGIA
+1205 
-1220 SAGSVTSGIQAAGS
+1220 
-1234 SFQLSAAGSF
+1234 
-1244 AWNDVKE
+1244 
-1251 SNVLHIEGATAD
+1251 
-1263 QDGMI
+1263 
-1268 TLDAQK
+1268 
-1274 TAVESVTNKWVGAFA
+1274 
-1289 GGAAVSV
+1289 
-1296 SKGGSGTSVG
+1296 
-1306 IGGAAAV
+1306 
-1313 NQNNAENRLTLKNV
+1313 
-1327 SLSEKVEN
+1327 
-1335 MGVYSLVN
+1335 
-1343 GTTVAQGLGVAVSTS
+1343 
-1358 GGPAGAIDAGVSV
+1358 
-1371 NLIKNTVS
+1371 
-1379 ADVEGLSV
+1379 
-1387 RNESGEF
+1387 
-1394 EYAQTA
+1394 
-1400 WTGEVQ
+1400 
-1406 VTGGTTVG
+1406 
-1414 VASGSGGFS
+1414 
-1423 GAVGAAVAVA
+1423 
-1433 DIDNTVASTIKGA
+1433 
-1446 NFTNVKSVDVK
+1446 
-1457 ALASLTQVNTAVG
+1457 
-1470 VQAAVGSG
+1470 
-1478 SGAAL
+1478 
-1483 NGSIISADITNIVNA
+1483 
-1498 SAEDS
+1498 
-1503 QASLAKDGS
+1503 
-1512 FTITARDA
+1512 
-1520 GTGDGEEAHAYAE
+1520 
-1533 RAKGRTGLVEEDKVL
+1533 
-1548 NRSLLEGVQIAEDDS
+1548 
-1563 GSNYRDLS
+1563 
-1571 SDFLDGSGMTQVS
+1571 
-1584 AAISVAATGGS
+1584 
-1595 SGGAGGAGVVVTDF
+1595 
-1609 ENTFGASSKG
+1609 
-1619 LTVTH
+1619 
-1624 DGSGLFSEKAQS
+1624 
-1636 DVVTVA
+1636 
-1642 VAAGAAGT
+1642 
-1650 SGNFSAS
+1650 
-1657 GSVIV
+1657 
-1662 SDVTQTAQASAEDL
+1662 
-1676 TLTAGAMKD
+1676 
-1685 DAVRAVLAAQTNAK
+1685 
-1699 TVNVAGN
+1699 
-1706 VSVQVSAGGGG
+1706 
-1717 LGAAVVVAEV
+1717 
-1727 ENNALTTLKKSTIS
+1727 
-1741 SFKDASAE
+1741 
-1749 DGSTVPGAL
+1749 
-1758 GLLAENNSEIW
+1758 
-1769 TAAAAATVSSNAAL
+1769 
-1783 GASVAVNRAVGNAQ
+1783 
-1797 IDVDAVTLDGLERF
+1797 
-1811 DAQARDDS
+1811 
-1819 ELWTLSGA
+1819 
-1827 VSAAVK
+1827 
-1833 PGAAA
+1833 
-1838 GAGLAFASSRGS
+1838 
-1850 TKADVNGLTLLASE
+1850 
-1864 EKTDIGVSAEAQD
+1864 
-1877 HVSTLTLAVGAGGS
+1877 
-1891 VGLSGAAAK
+1891 
-1900 NVVER
+1900 
-1905 TVAADL
+1905 
-1911 TGLKTNNEANEADE
+1911 
-1925 TIEGAGDV
+1925 
-1933 VVRAE
+1933 
-1938 SRADID
+1938 
-1944 NLALVAAASQAA
+1944 
-1956 ALGAGVAV
+1956 
-1964 NTIDVDVAAGAHDLK
+1964 
-1979 AGVSSLNVAAHSAN
+1979 
-1993 DIDTIGVGGAGA
+1993 
-2005 GTIAAAGSTAF
+2005 
-2016 NTITGDTS
+2016 
-2024 ASLTDSI
+2024 
-2031 LHAADAVA
+2031 
-2039 VHAESDDVIGTY
+2039 
-2051 AGQGVGA
+2051 
-2058 GTIALGLSVAM
+2058 
-2069 SERSGATTATVSGSA
+2069 
-2084 VKETGTG
+2084 
-2091 IGTLT
+2091 
-2096 MKSGVDDTNINNAI
+2096 
-2110 VEQDALNVQTSLED
+2110 
-2124 KRAEEK
+2124 
-2130 VDGIA
+2130 
-2135 VSATSATTYKTLT
+2135 
-2148 INGGGA
+2148 
-2154 GSAQAAG
+2154 
-2161 TASIVTHAG
+2161 
-2170 KTEAGVSQS
+2170 
-2179 TLESAGKL
+2179 
-2187 AVEAGDYANFSSVLV
+2187 
-2202 TAGGAGGISAN
+2202 
-2213 GSVTQTD
+2213 
-2220 AAHATR
+2220 
-2226 AAVEDSALISAATT
+2226 
-2240 LSAEA
+2240 
-2245 KEGVSNLTIAAGG
+2245 
-2258 AGAIAVD
+2258 
-2265 AVVAIA
+2265 
-2271 NQKSSVVTALTNS
+2271 
-2284 TVAGGAYTQKADYL
+2284 
-2298 GRLTNLGVSAAGAG
+2298 
-2312 ALAGAATV
+2312 
-2320 AINTADVVVKSVVD
+2320 
-2334 GGSVVKPAG
+2334 
-2343 AVSIEAG
+2343 
-2350 RTLDWNEY
+2350 
-2358 GGAAAASGAGAVA
+2358 
-2371 GTVYINE
+2371 
-2378 TAGETL
+2378 
-2384 VLVDDAQLG
+2384 
-2393 DGTNQV
+2393 
-2399 TLSAKNDDS
+2399 
-2408 IELVAVSA
+2408 
-2416 AGAKYVAA
+2416 
-2424 GATVAVNTMA
+2424 
-2434 GDVGTMVKNASLKGT
+2434 
-2449 DVKVEALADRKAKST
+2449 
-2464 LVSASASLGAG
+2464 
-2475 LAANV
+2475 
-2480 FSTRVGG
+2480 
-2487 TGSYAELL
+2487 
-2495 GDGDTGTS
+2495 
-2503 ATLEKF
+2503 
-2509 KSDYGALSKKDLT
+2509 
-2522 TGAAGGASDGEV
+2522 
-2534 MAKTEAKSNLV
+2534 
-2545 SGTGV
+2545 
-2550 MSVDST
+2550 
-2556 FEGSNSVTLAAKED
+2556 
-2570 AKEGSG
+2570 
-2576 IDAELGLGT
+2576 
-2585 AGSVGI
+2585 
-2591 GASVVTVDRVIGAS
+2591 
-2605 VTMSGGGIS
+2605 
-2614 AKTAEITAS
+2614 
-2623 VGADDS
+2623 
-2629 LKVHQGSAG
+2629 
-2638 LVGGNAS
+2638 
-2645 YVREQ
+2645 
-2650 VSGGVTAVVENQAN
+2650 
-2664 VKGESVV
+2664 
-2671 ITAKNDSSV
+2671 
-2680 TADAFGV
+2680 
-2687 AAGAVAVGAQIAKIK
+2687 
-2702 DDSSVVVKLENSNF
+2702 KLENSNF

-4745 IALSGGSSIEA
+4745 IDAAGLQTQAGAGTLITAVGGGVALSGGSSIEA

-4794 ATLLAAEAVTVTA
+4794 ATLLAAEVVTVTA

-5045 ATGFTATVAGQ
+5045 ATGFTATVA
-5056 ALVEAG
+5056 
-5062 DSVTLDG
+5062 
-5069 SKLGLGALTASA
+5069 
-5081 KSGDLSLKS
+5081 
-5090 AEVDI
+5090 
-5095 SGAAELTA
+5095 
-5103 KQSITATEASVEAA
+5103 
-5117 SLAMTAETGSVEASG
+5117 
-5132 LTATVADQASVVAGD
+5132 DQASVVAGD

-5362 MTSAELD
+5362 M
-5369 ISGAAKLTAQDTIT
+5369 
-5383 ATDANV
+5383 
-5389 TSNSLT
+5389 
-5395 MTANT
+5395 
-5400 GSVEASGLTATVADQ
+5400 
-5415 ASVVAGDTVVLDNA
+5415 
-5429 ELTAGALTATAN
+5429 
-5441 LGDLSM
+5441 

-5491 LTTTVTGQT
+5491 LTTTVTGQA
-5500 SVQAGDSVTLDNAE
+5500 SVEAGDSVTLDGSK
-5514 LTAGALTATANL
+5514 LGAGALTATANL